1 MQDLNDLYYFAA
13 VVDHHGF
20 AAAARALAVP
30 KSTLSRR
37 VAQLEARLGVRL
49 LERSTRRFSVTPA
62 GQTFY
67 QHCRAMAAEAQ
78 AAEDAMAEAQ
88 AEPRGL
94 VRISAPVM
102 VAQGQLAG
110 LLPRF
115 LHQYPKVRVQMLVTN
130 RRVDLIEEGV
140 DIALRIRTRLDTDQD
155 LTLRQLGRERVLLVA
170 SPAFIAEHGAPGEP
184 QHLAALPTLSMN
196 DDAPRDTWRLQ
207 AQDGREEAVTLEPRL
222 AASDFKTLLYAAL
235 AGQGIAFLPDVICA
249 EPLREGRLV
258 RVLPEWSELQG
269 MFHMVFTTRR
279 GQRRAVTALI
289 DFLAEHLPRTEA
301 LPWPTPPECPPQD
314 KHGS

>member
-13 VVDHHGF
+13 VVEHQGF
-20 AAAARALAVP
+20 ASAARALSVP

-49 LERSTRRFSVTPA
+49 LERSTRRFSITPA

-67 QHCRAMAAEAQ
+67 QHCRAMTAEAQ

-102 VAQGQLAG
+102 VAQGKLAG

-115 LHQYPKVRVQMLVTN
+115 LHDHPLVRVQVLVTN

-140 DIALRIRTRLDTDQD
+140 DIALRIRTRFDTDTD
-155 LTLRQLGRERVLLVA
+155 FTVRQLGRERVLLVA
-170 SPAFIAEHGAPGEP
+170 SPSFIEQHGEP
-184 QHLAALPTLSMN
+184 REPQDLATLPTLSMT
-196 DDAPRDTWRLQ
+196 DDSPRDSWRL
-207 AQDGREEAVTLEPRL
+207 ATADGREATVAHEPRL
-222 AASDFKTLLYAAL
+222 SASDFKTLLYAAL
-235 AGQGIAFLPDVICA
+235 AGQGVAFLPDVICA

-258 RVLPEWSELQG
+258 RVLPEWSELTG
-269 MFHMVFTTRR
+269 VFHMVFTTRR
-279 GQRRAVTALI
+279 GQRRAVSALI
-289 DFLAEHLPRTEA
+289 DFLAEHLPKVEQ
-301 LPWPTPPECPPQD
+301 PDWPTPEGCPPRE
-314 KHGS
+314 GEA